1 MESEI
6 IKALS
11 GNGPFVILFFVMLW
25 WVLRTNEKR
34 EGQYQ
39 QTIDKLADSLQCVE
53 AIKDDVKD
61 LKNWLASTK
70 QRLGVGS

>member
-1 MESEI
+1 MENEI

-34 EGQYQ
+34 EDKYQ
-39 QTIDKLADSLQCVE
+39 ETIDKLAVSLQCVE
-53 AIKDDVKD
+53 AIRDDVKD
-61 LKNWLASTK
+61 LKNWIASTK
-70 QRLGVGS
+70 QPYGVGS